1 MFFKKKLDR
10 VLNVEEAEKRFEE
23 QMEGQELERKDKIAM
38 VLAALIVFVPAL
50 LLVIGAFLFV
60 IWLFFLRFL

>member
-10 VLNVEEAEKRFEE
+10 VINVEEAEKRFKE

-38 VLAALIVFVPAL
+38 ILAGLIVFVPAV
-50 LLVIGAFLFV
+50 LLVIGIFLFV